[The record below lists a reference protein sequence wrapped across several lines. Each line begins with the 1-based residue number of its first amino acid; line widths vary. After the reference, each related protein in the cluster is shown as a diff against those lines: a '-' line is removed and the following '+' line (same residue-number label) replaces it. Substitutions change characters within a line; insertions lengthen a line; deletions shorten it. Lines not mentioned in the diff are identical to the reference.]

1 MKSWSLK
8 CHMSH
13 SIDCDY
19 EVCQHHQFLANFS
32 VSLKL
37 STSEHYEF
45 YWNQFFDCQWH
56 LSFDWIC
63 DTYSNHT
70 YGQKLLDNY
79 YFTFDFLS
87 CSHTGTKVDFLSE
100 KSLKKSSDLIKKRLF
115 TFYFYRHM
123 KMKQKTL
130 SLARNFMANREMGKV

>member
-56 LSFDWIC
+56 LSFDWIG

-70 YGQKLLDNY
+70 FGQKLLDNY
-79 YFTFDFLS
+79 YFTIDFLS

-100 KSLKKSSDLIKKRLF
+100 KSLKNHQIWF
-115 TFYFYRHM
+115 HFYRHENVTQNFEFSRQNIFNM
-123 KMKQKTL
+123 K
-130 SLARNFMANREMGKV
+130 